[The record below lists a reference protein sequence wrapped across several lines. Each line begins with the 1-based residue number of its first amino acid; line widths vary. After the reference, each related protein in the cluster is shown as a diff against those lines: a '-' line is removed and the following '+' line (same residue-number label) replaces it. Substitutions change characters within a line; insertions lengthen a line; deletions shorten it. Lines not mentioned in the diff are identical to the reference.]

1 MQSRRVR
8 MEISSGQAV
17 KRAGPKGRS
26 EQEGGLGSPD
36 RAVRLGEVAKEGR
49 QPAHHCTGPRKG
61 LSEYKRNFKWKTP
74 EFCSPSQQQKSLWAG
89 LRSDQFGITREPN
102 FISKRR
108 VPYRNPQIAKSFEW
122 TADCDLNDPLE
133 TEALR
138 TAELHTDHNN
148 NDVNLEKI
156 DVPEGPRLPPK
167 VRSHSVDSR
176 GEIALA
182 FAENNM
188 KRSPSAA
195 PPNQNEAFLSS
206 KKELEEMGNGLH
218 RVLQRKAGMNISRLN
233 TFPRNSEYQSQF
245 VWKSPHE
252 RSPILAAEQ
261 VICNTG
267 KSIPPFKSPAITSE
281 TAYEGNFKGSPP
293 VKSPQERGGSEEK
306 EFLSKREEPF
316 QKPAEDAAKQGKSEQ
331 KHPKQKNKQHISPKP
346 LSLHTSRGKMN
357 TEYRSKFLSPA
368 QYLYK
373 DGVWS
378 RIRSKIPNQVRE
390 LRERAKAYRQRVEG
404 THFSRDHLNQ
414 ILSDNNSLWDV
425 SSNSSSEEGISNNI
439 RALDLAG
446 VSEKDTAPSLKM
458 LQQSDSREQ
467 PQQDSTEKKDMSDA
481 LTVPVKRRLVWG
493 EQEGTEERENW
504 QSTEEKENQD
514 EQAAVVAQQLEEN
527 TKDANED
534 KKIEGENA
542 LGLNSSAAVSDSSSV
557 SSRTGG
563 RLPTPKLRALG
574 GAQRTHHDLTTPA
587 VGGAVLVS
595 PPKFKSPSSQQ
606 RTRALGTDPSSAK
619 QGAREAS
626 KRRSFRPDVEVE
638 DVSLLTS
645 PPAGLGTL
653 DPLPLRQ
660 DERLPNS
667 VSDEQVTLASADRE
681 RSSTPP
687 VLKSAKSCSMPG
699 WSPSC
704 RIQGT
709 LKDPE
714 FQHNG
719 NVGNPKMRSFQLPL
733 PERNYNDED
742 DRLSQISARSAASSS
757 LASQILER
765 AQKRKDFW
773 GKT

>member
-1 MQSRRVR
+1 MPVR
-8 MEISSGQAV
+8 F
-17 KRAGPKGRS
+17 R
-26 EQEGGLGSPD
+26 
-36 RAVRLGEVAKEGR
+36 
-49 QPAHHCTGPRKG
+49 G
-61 LSEYKRNFKWKTP
+61 LSEYKRNFRWKTP
-74 EFCSPSQQQKSLWAG
+74 EFCSPSEQQKSLWAG

-108 VPYRNPQIAKSFEW
+108 VPYHKPQISKYFEW

-138 TAELHTDHNN
+138 TAELHAGCSNN
-148 NDVNLEKI
+148 VNDVNGGNSET
-156 DVPEGPRLPPK
+156 PEEPRLPSE
-167 VRSHSVDSR
+167 VQSHSVDLR
-176 GEIALA
+176 GETALA
-182 FAENNM
+182 LAENNM
-188 KRSPSAA
+188 KKSPSAA
-195 PPNQNEAFLSS
+195 PPNQNEAFSS
-206 KKELEEMGNGLH
+206 PKKELEKTGNGLH
-218 RVLQRKAGMNISRLN
+218 RVLQRKAGMNIPHLH

-252 RSPILAAEQ
+252 KSPILAAEQ

-267 KSIPPFKSPAITSE
+267 KTPAITSE
-281 TAYEGNFKGSPP
+281 TACERNFKRSPP
-293 VKSPQERGGSEEK
+293 VSGPQERGASEGK
-306 EFLSKREEPF
+306 EIPSKREEPF

-331 KHPKQKNKQHISPKP
+331 KHPKQKNKQHINPKP

-357 TEYRSKFLSPA
+357 TEYRAKFLSPA
-368 QYLYK
+368 QYFYK
-373 DGVWS
+373 DGAWS
-378 RIRSKIPNQVRE
+378 RIRSKFPNQASQNTLNSMWYMEVKE
-390 LRERAKAYRQRVEG
+390 LRERAKVHRQRVEG

-425 SSNSSSEEGISNNI
+425 SSNSSSEESISNNI

-446 VSEKDTAPSLKM
+446 VSEKVTAPS
-458 LQQSDSREQ
+458 QQIQQQPDFREQ
-467 PQQDSTEKKDMSDA
+467 PHQDSTETKDVSDA

-493 EQEGTEERENW
+493 EQEGTGERENQ
-504 QSTEEKENQD
+504 QSTEEGEKQD
-514 EQAAVVAQQLEEN
+514 EQPAVVAQQLEEN
-527 TKDANED
+527 NKNANED

-542 LGLNSSAAVSDSSSV
+542 LVLNSSAAVSDSSSV

-563 RLPTPKLRALG
+563 RLPTPQLRALG

-595 PPKFKSPSSQQ
+595 PPKFKSSSSQQ
-606 RTRALGTDPSSAK
+606 RRRGLGTSPSSAQ
-619 QGAREAS
+619 QGAGEAS
-626 KRRSFRPDVEVE
+626 KRRPLRPDAEMEAVP
-638 DVSLLTS
+638 LLTS

-660 DERLPNS
+660 DQWPPNR
-667 VSDEQVTLASADRE
+667 VSDQQAPFASAHE
-681 RSSTPP
+681 GCSSTSR
-687 VLKSAKSCSMPG
+687 VQKSAKSCSMPC

-709 LKDPE
+709 LKGPE

-719 NVGNPKMRSFQLPL
+719 NVGNLKMRSFQLPL
-733 PERNYNDED
+733 QERNYSDED

>member
-1 MQSRRVR
+1 LQ
-8 MEISSGQAV
+8 
-17 KRAGPKGRS
+17 
-26 EQEGGLGSPD
+26 
-36 RAVRLGEVAKEGR
+36 
-49 QPAHHCTGPRKG
+49 G

-108 VPYRNPQIAKSFEW
+108 VPYHNPQISKSFEW

-133 TEALR
+133 TEPLR

-148 NDVNLEKI
+148 NDVNQEKI
-156 DVPEGPRLPPK
+156 ETPEGPRLTPK

-176 GEIALA
+176 GETALA
-182 FAENNM
+182 LAGNNM
-188 KRSPSAA
+188 RRSPSAA
-195 PPNQNEAFLSS
+195 PPNQNEAFASP
-206 KKELEEMGNGLH
+206 KKEFEKMSNGLH
-218 RVLQRKAGMNISRLN
+218 RVLQRKSGMNISRLN

-252 RSPILAAEQ
+252 KSPILAAEQ
-261 VICNTG
+261 
-267 KSIPPFKSPAITSE
+267 
-281 TAYEGNFKGSPP
+281 
-293 VKSPQERGGSEEK
+293 
-306 EFLSKREEPF
+306 SKREEPF

-346 LSLHTSRGKMN
+346 LSSHTSRGKMN

-368 QYLYK
+368 QYIYK
-373 DGVWS
+373 DGAWS
-378 RIRSKIPNQVRE
+378 RIRSKVPNQASQNTLNSMWYMEVRE

-404 THFSRDHLNQ
+404 THFSRYHLNQ

-446 VSEKDTAPSLKM
+446 VSEKETAPSPKM
-458 LQQSDSREQ
+458 LQQPDSREQ
-467 PQQDSTEKKDMSDA
+467 PHQDSTEKKDLADA
-481 LTVPVKRRLVWG
+481 LTLPVKRRLVWG
-493 EQEGTEERENW
+493 EQEDTEERENG
-504 QSTEEKENQD
+504 QSAEEEENQD

-527 TKDANED
+527 NKDANED
-534 KKIEGENA
+534 KKMESENA
-542 LGLNSSAAVSDSSSV
+542 LVLNSSAAASDSSSV

-595 PPKFKSPSSQQ
+595 PPKFKSSSSQQ
-606 RTRALGTDPSSAK
+606 RTQGLGTDPSSAK

-638 DVSLLTS
+638 AVSLLTS

-660 DERLPNS
+660 DQWPPNS
-667 VSDEQVTLASADRE
+667 VSDEQVPLASAHQE

-687 VLKSAKSCSMPG
+687 VLKSAKSCSMPC
-699 WSPSC
+699 WSPSR

-719 NVGNPKMRSFQLPL
+719 IVGNPKTRSFQVPL
-733 PERNYNDED
+733 QERSYNDEG
-742 DRLSQISARSAASSS
+742 ISCPKVLLYIMSSSS

-773 GKT
+773 GK

>member
-1 MQSRRVR
+1 LQ
-8 MEISSGQAV
+8 
-17 KRAGPKGRS
+17 
-26 EQEGGLGSPD
+26 
-36 RAVRLGEVAKEGR
+36 
-49 QPAHHCTGPRKG
+49 G
-61 LSEYKRNFKWKTP
+61 LSEYKRNFRWKTP
-74 EFCSPSQQQKSLWAG
+74 EFCSPSEQQKSLWAG

-108 VPYRNPQIAKSFEW
+108 VPYHNPQISKYFEW

-138 TAELHTDHNN
+138 TAELHANHSN
-148 NDVNLEKI
+148 NDVNGENTEM
-156 DVPEGPRLPPK
+156 PEGPRLPPE
-167 VRSHSVDSR
+167 VQSHSVDSG
-176 GEIALA
+176 GETALA
-182 FAENNM
+182 LAENNM
-188 KRSPSAA
+188 KKLPSAA
-195 PPNQNEAFLSS
+195 PPNQNEAFSS
-206 KKELEEMGNGLH
+206 AKKELEKMGNGLH
-218 RVLQRKAGMNISRLN
+218 RVLQRKAGMNIPRLY

-252 RSPILAAEQ
+252 KSPILAAE
-261 VICNTG
+261 
-267 KSIPPFKSPAITSE
+267 E
-281 TAYEGNFKGSPP
+281 
-293 VKSPQERGGSEEK
+293 
-306 EFLSKREEPF
+306 SKREEPF

-331 KHPKQKNKQHISPKP
+331 KHPKQKNKQHINAKP
-346 LSLHTSRGKMN
+346 LSLHTSRGKMS

-368 QYLYK
+368 QYFYK
-373 DGVWS
+373 DGAWS
-378 RIRSKIPNQVRE
+378 RIRSKVPNQASQNTLNSMWYMEVKE

-446 VSEKDTAPSLKM
+446 VSEKETAPSPQM
-458 LQQSDSREQ
+458 LQHPDSREQ
-467 PQQDSTEKKDMSDA
+467 PYQDSTEKKDLSDA

-493 EQEGTEERENW
+493 EEEGTEERENQ
-504 QSTEEKENQD
+504 QSTEEGEKQD

-527 TKDANED
+527 NKDANED

-542 LGLNSSAAVSDSSSV
+542 LVLNSSAAVSDSSSV

-595 PPKFKSPSSQQ
+595 PPKFKSSSSQQ
-606 RTRALGTDPSSAK
+606 RTRGLGTDPSSAK

-626 KRRSFRPDVEVE
+626 KIRSFRPDVEVE
-638 DVSLLTS
+638 AVPFLTS

-660 DERLPNS
+660 DQWPPNR
-667 VSDEQVTLASADRE
+667 VSDQQAPFASAHQE
-681 RSSTPP
+681 CSSTPR
-687 VLKSAKSCSMPG
+687 VQKSAKSCSMPC
-699 WSPSC
+699 WSPSR
-704 RIQGT
+704 RIRGT

-733 PERNYNDED
+733 QERNYNDED

>member
-1 MQSRRVR
+1 MAPESKAERTNCGGAALPAPCRAAA
-8 MEISSGQAV
+8 QA
-17 KRAGPKGRS
+17 
-26 EQEGGLGSPD
+26 
-36 RAVRLGEVAKEGR
+36 
-49 QPAHHCTGPRKG
+49 PREG
-61 LSEYKRNFKWKTP
+61 LSEYKRNFRWKTP
-74 EFCSPSQQQKSLWAG
+74 EFCSPSEQQKSLWAG

-108 VPYRNPQIAKSFEW
+108 VPYHNPQISKYFEW

-138 TAELHTDHNN
+138 TAEVHADHSS
-148 NDVNLEKI
+148 NDVNRENI
-156 DVPEGPRLPPK
+156 ETPEGPRLPPE
-167 VRSHSVDSR
+167 VQSHLVDSR
-176 GEIALA
+176 GETALA
-182 FAENNM
+182 VAENNM
-188 KRSPSAA
+188 KKSPSAA
-195 PPNQNEAFLSS
+195 PPNQNEAFSS
-206 KKELEEMGNGLH
+206 PKKELEKMGNGLH
-218 RVLQRKAGMNISRLN
+218 RVLQRKAGMNIPRLY

-252 RSPILAAEQ
+252 KSPILAAEQ

-267 KSIPPFKSPAITSE
+267 KTPAITSE
-281 TAYEGNFKGSPP
+281 TACERNFKGSPP
-293 VKSPQERGGSEEK
+293 VKGPQERGGSEEK
-306 EFLSKREEPF
+306 EFPVCEQSKREEPF

-331 KHPKQKNKQHISPKP
+331 KHPKQKNKQHTNAKP
-346 LSLHTSRGKMN
+346 LSLHASHGKMN

-368 QYLYK
+368 QYFYK
-373 DGVWS
+373 DGAWS
-378 RIRSKIPNQVRE
+378 RIKSKVPNQASQNTLNSMWYMEVKE

-446 VSEKDTAPSLKM
+446 VSEKETAPSPQM
-458 LQQSDSREQ
+458 LQHPDSREQ
-467 PQQDSTEKKDMSDA
+467 PHQDSTEKKDMSDA
-481 LTVPVKRRLVWG
+481 LTVPVKRRLAWG
-493 EQEGTEERENW
+493 EQEGTEERENQ
-504 QSTEEKENQD
+504 QSTEEGEKQD

-527 TKDANED
+527 NKDANED

-542 LGLNSSAAVSDSSSV
+542 LVLNASAAVSDSSV

-595 PPKFKSPSSQQ
+595 PPKFKSSSSQQ
-606 RTRALGTDPSSAK
+606 RTRGLGTDPSSAK
-619 QGAREAS
+619 QGAKEAS

-638 DVSLLTS
+638 AVPLLTS

-660 DERLPNS
+660 DQWPANR
-667 VSDEQVTLASADRE
+667 VSDQQAPFASAHQE
-681 RSSTPP
+681 CSSTPC
-687 VLKSAKSCSMPG
+687 VQKSAKSCSMPC
-699 WSPSC
+699 WSPSR
-704 RIQGT
+704 RIRGT

-733 PERNYNDED
+733 QERNYNDEAFV
-742 DRLSQISARSAASSS
+742 LIATETNCKIITAQFVAAVT
-757 LASQILER
+757 LDGTEKVPQILR
-765 AQKRKDFW
+765 
-773 GKT
+773 

>member
-1 MQSRRVR
+1 CLLQ
-8 MEISSGQAV
+8 
-17 KRAGPKGRS
+17 
-26 EQEGGLGSPD
+26 
-36 RAVRLGEVAKEGR
+36 
-49 QPAHHCTGPRKG
+49 G
-61 LSEYKRNFKWKTP
+61 LSEYKRNFRWKTP
-74 EFCSPSQQQKSLWAG
+74 EFCSPSHQQKSMWAG

-108 VPYRNPQIAKSFEW
+108 VPYHNPQISKSFEW

-133 TEALR
+133 AEGLGTG
-138 TAELHTDHNN
+138 ELHTDYNN
-148 NDVNLEKI
+148 NDVNQERI
-156 DVPEGPRLPPK
+156 ETPEGPRLPPQ

-176 GEIALA
+176 GETALA
-182 FAENNM
+182 LAENNM

-195 PPNQNEAFLSS
+195 PPNQNEAFSS
-206 KKELEEMGNGLH
+206 PKKELEKMGNGLH

-252 RSPILAAEQ
+252 KSPILAAEQ
-261 VICNTG
+261 VICNVS
-267 KSIPPFKSPAITSE
+267 KSIPQFKSPAVTSE
-281 TAYEGNFKGSPP
+281 TAYERNLNRSPANG
-293 VKSPQERGGSEEK
+293 PQERGRSEEK
-306 EFLSKREEPF
+306 EFLVCEQSKREEPF

-331 KHPKQKNKQHISPKP
+331 KHLKQKNKQHNSPKP

-368 QYLYK
+368 QYFYK
-373 DGVWS
+373 DGVWT
-378 RIRSKIPNQVRE
+378 RIRSKIPNQASQNTLNSMWYMEVRE
-390 LRERAKAYRQRVEG
+390 LRERAKAYRQQVEG
-404 THFSRDHLNQ
+404 THFSRYHLNQ

-425 SSNSSSEEGISNNI
+425 SSNSSSEEGISDNI

-446 VSEKDTAPSLKM
+446 VTEKETAPSPQI
-458 LQQSDSREQ
+458 LQQPDSREQ
-467 PQQDSTEKKDMSDA
+467 PHQDSTENKEISDA

-493 EQEGTEERENW
+493 EEEGTEERKNQ
-504 QSTEEKENQD
+504 QSTEEKENRD
-514 EQAAVVAQQLEEN
+514 EQAAVAAQQLEEN
-527 TKDANED
+527 NKDANED

-542 LGLNSSAAVSDSSSV
+542 VVLNSSAAVSDSSSV

-574 GAQRTHHDLTTPA
+574 GPQRTHHDLTTPT

-595 PPKFKSPSSQQ
+595 PPKLKSSQQ
-606 RTRALGTDPSSAK
+606 RTRGLGTAK
-619 QGAREAS
+619 HGAREAS
-626 KRRSFRPDVEVE
+626 KRRSLRPDVEVE
-638 DVSLLTS
+638 AVSLLTS

-660 DERLPNS
+660 DQWPPNG
-667 VSDEQVTLASADRE
+667 VPDKQVPLASARQE

-687 VLKSAKSCSMPG
+687 VLKSAKSCSVPS
-699 WSPSC
+699 WSPSR

-719 NVGNPKMRSFQLPL
+719 NIGNPKPRSFQLPL
-733 PERNYNDED
+733 QERNYNDED

>member
-1 MQSRRVR
+1 R
-8 MEISSGQAV
+8 
-17 KRAGPKGRS
+17 PF
-26 EQEGGLGSPD
+26 
-36 RAVRLGEVAKEGR
+36 
-49 QPAHHCTGPRKG
+49 
-61 LSEYKRNFKWKTP
+61 EYKRNFKWKTP

-122 TADCDLNDPLE
+122 TTDCDLNDPLE

-156 DVPEGPRLPPK
+156 EVPEGPRLPPK
-167 VRSHSVDSR
+167 VQSHSVDSR

-195 PPNQNEAFLSS
+195 PLNQNEAFSSS
-206 KKELEEMGNGLH
+206 KKELEKMGNGLH

-261 VICNTG
+261 
-267 KSIPPFKSPAITSE
+267 
-281 TAYEGNFKGSPP
+281 
-293 VKSPQERGGSEEK
+293 
-306 EFLSKREEPF
+306 SKREEPF

-368 QYLYK
+368 QYFYK

-378 RIRSKIPNQVRE
+378 RIRSKIPNQASQNTLNSMWYMEVRE

-458 LQQSDSREQ
+458 LQQPDSREQ

-493 EQEGTEERENW
+493 EQEGTEEGENW
-504 QSTEEKENQD
+504 QSTEEKESQD
-514 EQAAVVAQQLEEN
+514 EQTAVVAQQLEEN
-527 TKDANED
+527 NKGANED

-595 PPKFKSPSSQQ
+595 PPKFKSSSSQQ

-638 DVSLLTS
+638 AVSLLTS

-660 DERLPNS
+660 DEWLPNS
-667 VSDEQVTLASADRE
+667 VSDEQVPLASADRE

-687 VLKSAKSCSMPG
+687 VLKSAKSCSIPG
-699 WSPSC
+699 WSPSR

-733 PERNYNDED
+733 PERNYNDEGISCPEVLYMMCNIP
-742 DRLSQISARSAASSS
+742 RL
-757 LASQILER
+757 ILTF
-765 AQKRKDFW
+765 ALM
-773 GKT
+773 